1 MAGQAASMHLQ
12 RFDCF
17 DPKALGRIGRLPG
30 TLDDR
35 SIITLN
41 RRILSGPVR
50 RLRMREGNETTS
62 Y

>member
-1 MAGQAASMHLQ
+1 MHLQ

-35 SIITLN
+35 SISLPLN
-41 RRILSGPVR
+41 RRIRSELVR
-50 RLRMREGNETTS
+50 RLSMREGNETTS

>member
-1 MAGQAASMHLQ
+1 MHLQ

-35 SIITLN
+35 SIIITLN
-41 RRILSGPVR
+41 RRIRSEPVR
-50 RLRMREGNETTS
+50 WLRTREGNETTS